1 MFFCKMFIQKT
12 FRSYVEIADGGL
24 PKLDILLC
32 TDGLS
37 AKRDFIVLHVRNAG
51 LFLGVLIQR
60 LTPIQYS
67 FGTSK
72 CYRGPSLTWI
82 STGQNKIYKFQYSKY
97 CKLLK
102 NYSCTQIILLNSLFQ
117 KLVYSRNSEL
127 KRKQQTN
134 TLISLYA
141 LVVWHAVCIPMLLY
155 LSFIVCRLSNIWQIV
170 LQMFRESAKKISM
183 YMYLL
188 FMNDKF

>member
-1 MFFCKMFIQKT
+1 MFFVKCL
-12 FRSYVEIADGGL
+12 FRKHFDHMQRLPMGGL
-24 PKLDILLC
+24 PNLDILLC

-37 AKRDFIVLHVRNAG
+37 AERDFIVLHVRNAG

-102 NYSCTQIILLNSLFQ
+102 NYSCTKIILLNSLFQ

-127 KRKQQTN
+127 KRKQQTD

-141 LVVWHAVCIPMLLY
+141 LVV
-155 LSFIVCRLSNIWQIV
+155 
-170 LQMFRESAKKISM
+170 
-183 YMYLL
+183 
-188 FMNDKF
+188 